1 MASKSLPE
9 SKESSSSPR
18 IDAPP
23 NPPVNTDPVAIA
35 PENAQQVVAP
45 AQAPAHL
52 VAFGG
57 ADPADDV
64 DDEGAEFH
72 EESTDSKAPK
82 RELTE
87 DEKYIQEVRK
97 KWRTMTDT
105 ELRETMA
112 KPLGAAELVR
122 EASRMHE
129 EQLQV
134 IAPYMT
140 DDQISSCIPSLQLQ
154 QQGALVQGFTA
165 PQIRQ
170 CVRVIPQG
178 DRQLL
183 LQNIT
188 LITSSESDPSK
199 SDEIQGL
206 IGFIDP
212 LAMAVAVE
220 RPELVEKVIQATSI
234 MTPEQIRV
242 MVPLLSVPQLRT
254 TIETIVTTEGH
265 AMAML
270 MMLPEQRTELVS
282 QCKAELT
289 EMETAVK
296 KTLQVDISTIAEQRL
311 PELSRLVHSFCN
323 KPLTSLAAREHQ
335 VLSTKLI
342 STKAQLEK
350 CHREVRNWQQKL
362 KLPLTLL
369 NEGETEGPI
378 RKMFVQ
384 LQEELTRLGKTVSQQ
399 YQILD
404 NSGDSNT
411 GLIHKLYD
419 TWTRFQGD
427 KGEHTAKP
435 EEAAV
440 TQEEQVYVD
449 CDLSTALYMAVQAIG
464 NPNTIG
470 DIYAMSWNDI
480 IDHGFRSAEDFAS
493 HGITNLKQLET
504 YISTHKPKGKIVPA
518 SSHAIAEPAAAGQS
532 TE

>member
-1 MASKSLPE
+1 MVPINAE
-9 SKESSSSPR
+9 GEA
-18 IDAPP
+18 APA
-23 NPPVNTDPVAIA
+23 PVEPVA
-35 PENAQQVVAP
+35 AP
-45 AQAPAHL
+45 APGL
-52 VAFGG
+52 FGG
-57 ADPADDV
+57 FNPNDDGDEEPQDFSEENPDPN
-64 DDEGAEFH
+64 
-72 EESTDSKAPK
+72 APK
-82 RELTE
+82 KELTE

-129 EQLQV
+129 EQLQL

-188 LITSSESDPSK
+188 LITTSETDPSK
-199 SDEIQGL
+199 DDEIQGL

-220 RPELVEKVIQATSI
+220 RPELVDKVIQATSI

-242 MVPLLSVPQLRT
+242 MVPLLNITQLRT
-254 TIETIVTTEGH
+254 TIETVVSTEGH
-265 AMAML
+265 AMVTM
-270 MMLPEQRTELVS
+270 MMLPEQRSELIE
-282 QCKAELT
+282 QCKAELS
-289 EMETAVK
+289 EMEMSVK
-296 KTLQVDISTIAEQRL
+296 KTLHTDITTIAEQKL

-335 VLSTKLI
+335 VLATKL
-342 STKAQLEK
+342 STTKTQLEK
-350 CHREVRNWQQKL
+350 CHREVRNLQKKL

-369 NEGETEGPI
+369 NEGETEGPL
-378 RKMFVQ
+378 RKAFTTMQ
-384 LQEELTRLGKTVSQQ
+384 DELTRLGKTVSQQ

-419 TWTRFQGD
+419 TWTRFQGE

-435 EEAAV
+435 EEITV
-440 TQEEQVYVD
+440 SQEEQVYVD

-480 IDHGFRSAEDFAS
+480 IDHGFRSADDFAA

-504 YISTHKPKGKIVPA
+504 YISTHKPKGLKTITPA
-518 SSHAIAEPAAAGQS
+518 GSSQQGTQPQAEPAPAGQPAD
-532 TE
+532 